1 MPADDAPD
9 PAPADPPSTP
19 ADDPGPATSPDTSS
33 NPDSSTDPAPAP
45 TAPDSPTAPARAAEH
60 STSEP
65 AAPPA
70 SSDLADAPRPRRRAP
85 GPARRRGPGPARR
98 RAASTGFLL
107 GSLVAFVVMIALA
120 VVRYWQMPSEAVEDY
135 ILWGTGGG
143 LVLAWALCA
152 GVRRSRVLA
161 WCVCAVL
168 LAATGI
174 PIALVLHRWWEIHR
188 ETTVPPHY
196 LPAIAAAYLAG
207 GLFGVCALRP
217 VPAPPRR
224 RRSGRASGPTARRAA
239 RRSRPAASGRR
250 PRRLL
255 RAVPAPRALAAGA
268 AGFLVPLL
276 ACTGL
281 AVLPSALVRPEI
293 STTAPVPAEIP
304 ARPRAAAGELA
315 WTRLVEDPLDV
326 VAGEA
331 GPVVVQSGAV
341 RGLDPATGAVRWS
354 YERPGATLD
363 EVDRPNLLGQR
374 YLITSPN
381 GRYAAL
387 RIDAGWQWVL
397 TVVLDTR
404 TGEVT
409 AERPGHED
417 ASLQLT
423 DTAAL
428 DGDRAFSLADGHDL
442 WTLPDPD
449 GKRTSLRN
457 AQDEGPVSSADLG
470 HTGQAGHLAFVVRAW
485 AADPHGSWDDL
496 ILIPD
501 ADPTATTRIDHV
513 LTDPTD
519 GRFAVVDGWTAQL
532 TEDGARAA
540 EADIAA
546 LEEARGKPD
555 ADAGADTA
563 ASDWQTQAIDIDAL
577 AAGGDGSAASAAP
590 AQPVPM
596 GAGNG
601 VDRWTSLI
609 SGELRLLAESRSGS
623 GPDAP
628 TAGAV
633 FDPATRSALAPDAD
647 PGLASAEVG
656 IETAVQ
662 HGNTGGR
669 AVVRPGDGSA
679 GITMPIDDGSL
690 ARPSEMLDGRYRPAR
705 QSRVTLESSNVA
717 AMSVPGATLLILTP
731 FDDSGSS
738 HPPSL
743 IRLCAFTG
751 APS

>member
-19 ADDPGPATSPDTSS
+19 T
-33 NPDSSTDPAPAP
+33 AP
-45 TAPDSPTAPARAAEH
+45 TPTAEH

-70 SSDLADAPRPRRRAP
+70 SSDRADAPRPRRRSP
-85 GPARRRGPGPARR
+85 GPARRRT
-98 RAASTGFLL
+98 ASTGFLL
-107 GSLVAFVVMIALA
+107 GSLAALVIMIALA
-120 VVRYWQMPSEAVEDY
+120 VVWYWQMPSEASSAMEDY
-135 ILWGTGGG
+135 ILWGVGGG
-143 LVLAWALCA
+143 LFLAWALCA
-152 GVRRSRVLA
+152 GIRRSRVLA
-161 WCVCAVL
+161 WCARSVL

-174 PIALVLHRWWEIHR
+174 PIALALHRWWEIHR
-188 ETTVPPHY
+188 ETTIPPRY
-196 LPAIAAAYLAG
+196 LPAIAAAYLAT
-207 GLFGVCALRP
+207 GLFGVCALHP

-224 RRSGRASGPTARRAA
+224 RRAGRAPGSTTHRAA
-239 RRSRPAASGRR
+239 RHSRPAASGRR
-250 PRRLL
+250 PRRL
-255 RAVPAPRALAAGA
+255 AGTVPAPRALAAGA
-268 AGFLVPLL
+268 VGFLIPVL
-276 ACTGL
+276 ACAGL
-281 AVLPSALVRPEI
+281 AVLPSALVRPAI
-293 STTAPVPAEIP
+293 STTAPAPAEIP
-304 ARPRAAAGELA
+304 ARPRTAAGELA
-315 WTRLVEDPLDV
+315 WTRLVENPLDV
-326 VAGEA
+326 AAGEA

-363 EVDRPNLLGQR
+363 ELDRAELLGQR

-387 RIDAGWQWVL
+387 RIGTGRRWGL

-409 AERPGHED
+409 AERPSHED

-428 DGDRAFSLADGHDL
+428 DGDRAFSLTDGRDL

-449 GKRTSLRN
+449 GKRTSLQN

-470 HTGQAGHLAFVVRAW
+470 HTGQAGHSAFIVRAW

-546 LEEARGKPD
+546 LEEARGKPN

-563 ASDWQTQAIDIDAL
+563 AQSWQTQAIDIDAL
-577 AAGGDGSAASAAP
+577 AAAPAGDGSAASTAPGGDGSAASAAP

-609 SGELRLLAESRSGS
+609 SGELRLLAKGQSGS

-662 HGNTGGR
+662 HGNTGGS

-690 ARPSEMLDGRYRPAR
+690 ARPSEMLNGDYRPAQ
-705 QSRVTLESSNVA
+705 QSRATLESSNVA

>member
-9 PAPADPPSTP
+9 LAPADPPSTP
-19 ADDPGPATSPDTSS
+19 
-33 NPDSSTDPAPAP
+33 TDPAQ
-45 TAPDSPTAPARAAEH
+45 AAEH
-60 STSEP
+60 SPSEP
-65 AAPPA
+65 DSPPA
-70 SSDLADAPRPRRRAP
+70 SDLADAPRPRRR
-85 GPARRRGPGPARR
+85 GSDPARR

-107 GSLVAFVVMIALA
+107 GSLAALLVTAVLA
-120 VVRYWQMPSEAVEDY
+120 VVWYRQMPSEAVEDY
-135 ILWGTGGG
+135 ILWGVGGG

-152 GVRRSRVLA
+152 SVRRIRILA
-161 WCVCAVL
+161 WCVRAVL

-174 PIALVLHRWWEIHR
+174 PIALALRRWWEIHC
-188 ETTVPPHY
+188 ETTVPPRY
-196 LPAIAAAYLAG
+196 LPAIAAAFLAG
-207 GLFGVCALRP
+207 CLFGVCALRP

-224 RRSGRASGPTARRAA
+224 RRAGRAPGSASRRAA

-250 PRRLL
+250 TRRLL
-255 RAVPAPRALAAGA
+255 RAVPAPRALAVGA
-268 AGFLVPLL
+268 VGFLVPVL
-276 ACTGL
+276 ACAGL
-281 AVLPSALVRPEI
+281 AVLPSVLVRSEI
-293 STTAPVPAEIP
+293 STTAPAPAAIP

-354 YERPGATLD
+354 YERPGATLAA
-363 EVDRPNLLGQR
+363 VDRADLLGQR

-409 AERPGHED
+409 AERPSHED

-428 DGDRAFSLADGHDL
+428 DGDRAFSLADGRDL

-470 HTGQAGHLAFVVRAW
+470 HTGQAGHSTFMIRATGTN
-485 AADPHGSWDDL
+485 DLGGPWDSL
-496 ILIPD
+496 LLVPD

-563 ASDWQTQAIDIDAL
+563 AQSWQTQAIDIDAL

-596 GAGNG
+596 GADNG

-609 SGELRLLAESRSGS
+609 SGELRLLAKGQSGS

-647 PGLASAEVG
+647 PGLASARVG
-656 IETAVQ
+656 VETVVQ
-662 HGNTGGR
+662 HGNTGGS

>member
-9 PAPADPPSTP
+9 LAPADPPSTP
-19 ADDPGPATSPDTSS
+19 
-33 NPDSSTDPAPAP
+33 TDPAQ
-45 TAPDSPTAPARAAEH
+45 AAEH
-60 STSEP
+60 SPSEP
-65 AAPPA
+65 DSPPA
-70 SSDLADAPRPRRRAP
+70 SDLADAPRPRRRAP
-85 GPARRRGPGPARR
+85 GPARRRT
-98 RAASTGFLL
+98 ASTGFLL
-107 GSLVAFVVMIALA
+107 GSLAALLVTAVLA
-120 VVRYWQMPSEAVEDY
+120 VVWYRQMPSEAVKDY
-135 ILWGTGGG
+135 ILWGVGGG

-152 GVRRSRVLA
+152 SVRRIRILA
-161 WCVCAVL
+161 WCVRAVL

-174 PIALVLHRWWEIHR
+174 PIALALRRWWEIHC
-188 ETTVPPHY
+188 ETTVPPRY
-196 LPAIAAAYLAG
+196 LPAIAAAFLAG
-207 GLFGVCALRP
+207 CLFGVCALRP

-224 RRSGRASGPTARRAA
+224 RRAGRAPGSASRRAV

-255 RAVPAPRALAAGA
+255 RAVPAPRALAVGA
-268 AGFLVPLL
+268 VGFLVPVLV
-276 ACTGL
+276 CTGL
-281 AVLPSALVRPEI
+281 AVLPSALVHPAI
-293 STTAPVPAEIP
+293 STTAPAPAAIP

-315 WTRLVEDPLDV
+315 WTRLVENPLDV

-354 YERPGATLD
+354 YERPGATLAA
-363 EVDRPNLLGQR
+363 VDRAELLGQR

-381 GRYAAL
+381 GRYAAM
-387 RIDAGWQWVL
+387 RIDASWQWVL

-409 AERPGHED
+409 AEHPSHED

-428 DGDRAFSLADGHDL
+428 DGDRAFSLTDGHDL

-449 GKRTSLRN
+449 GERTSLRN
-457 AQDEGPVSSADLG
+457 ARDEGPVSSADLG
-470 HTGQAGHLAFVVRAW
+470 HTGQAGHSTFVVRAW
-485 AADPHGSWDDL
+485 AAEPRGSWNDL

-501 ADPTATTRIDHV
+501 SDPTATTRIDHV

-532 TEDGARAA
+532 TEEGARAA

-555 ADAGADTA
+555 ADTDAIAQ
-563 ASDWQTQAIDIDAL
+563 SWQTQAIDIDAL
-577 AAGGDGSAASAAP
+577 AAAPDGDGSAASAAP

-596 GAGNG
+596 GVGSG
-601 VDRWTSLI
+601 IDRWISLI
-609 SGELRLLAESRSGS
+609 SGELRLLAKGRSGS
-623 GPDAP
+623 GAGAAGARSAP
-628 TAGAV
+628 AGAV
-633 FDPATRSALAPDAD
+633 FDPVTRSALAADAD
-647 PGLASAEVG
+647 PGLASARVG

-662 HGNTGGR
+662 SGNTGGS

-679 GITMPIDDGSL
+679 GIIMPIDDGSL
-690 ARPSEMLDGRYRPAR
+690 ARPSEMLDGGYRPAQ

-751 APS
+751 VSS

>member
-19 ADDPGPATSPDTSS
+19 ADPAQ
-33 NPDSSTDPAPAP
+33 
-45 TAPDSPTAPARAAEH
+45 AAEH

-70 SSDLADAPRPRRRAP
+70 SDRADAPRPRRR
-85 GPARRRGPGPARR
+85 GPARR

-107 GSLVAFVVMIALA
+107 GSLAALVIMIALA
-120 VVRYWQMPSEAVEDY
+120 VVWYWQMPSEASSAMEDY
-135 ILWGTGGG
+135 ILWGVGGG

-152 GVRRSRVLA
+152 SVRRIRILA
-161 WCVCAVL
+161 WCVRAVL

-174 PIALVLHRWWEIHR
+174 PIALALRRWWEIHC
-188 ETTVPPHY
+188 ETTVPPRY
-196 LPAIAAAYLAG
+196 LPAIAAAFLAG
-207 GLFGVCALRP
+207 CLFGVCALRP

-224 RRSGRASGPTARRAA
+224 RRAGRAPGSASRRAA
-239 RRSRPAASGRR
+239 RRSSPTASGRR

-255 RAVPAPRALAAGA
+255 RAIPAPRALAVGA
-268 AGFLVPLL
+268 VGFLVPVL

-281 AVLPSALVRPEI
+281 AVLPSVLVRPAI
-293 STTAPVPAEIP
+293 STTAPAPAAIP

-315 WTRLVEDPLDV
+315 WTRLVENPLDV

-354 YERPGATLD
+354 YERPGATLAA
-363 EVDRPNLLGQR
+363 VDRADLLGQR
-374 YLITSPN
+374 YLITSPD

-387 RIDAGWQWVL
+387 RIDASWQWVL

-409 AERPGHED
+409 AERPSHED

-428 DGDRAFSLADGHDL
+428 DGDRAFSLADGRDL

-470 HTGQAGHLAFVVRAW
+470 HTGQAGHSAFVVRAW

-501 ADPTATTRIDHV
+501 SDPTATTRIDHV

-563 ASDWQTQAIDIDAL
+563 AQSWQTQAIDIDAL
-577 AAGGDGSAASAAP
+577 AGGDGSAASAAP

-609 SGELRLLAESRSGS
+609 SGELRLLAKGQSGS

-647 PGLASAEVG
+647 PGLASARVG
-656 IETAVQ
+656 VETVVQ
-662 HGNTGGR
+662 HGNTGGS

-690 ARPSEMLDGRYRPAR
+690 ARPSEMLDGEYRPVP

>member
-9 PAPADPPSTP
+9 LAPADPPSTP
-19 ADDPGPATSPDTSS
+19 
-33 NPDSSTDPAPAP
+33 TDPAQ
-45 TAPDSPTAPARAAEH
+45 AAEH
-60 STSEP
+60 SPSEP
-65 AAPPA
+65 DSPPA
-70 SSDLADAPRPRRRAP
+70 SDLADAPRPRRR
-85 GPARRRGPGPARR
+85 GPDPARR

-107 GSLVAFVVMIALA
+107 GSLAALLVTAVLA
-120 VVRYWQMPSEAVEDY
+120 VVWYRQMPSEAVEDY
-135 ILWGTGGG
+135 ILWGVGGG

-152 GVRRSRVLA
+152 SVRRIRILA
-161 WCVCAVL
+161 WCVRAVL

-174 PIALVLHRWWEIHR
+174 PIALALRRWWEIHC
-188 ETTVPPHY
+188 ETTVPPRY
-196 LPAIAAAYLAG
+196 LPAIAAAFLAG
-207 GLFGVCALRP
+207 CLFGVCALRP

-224 RRSGRASGPTARRAA
+224 RRAGRAPGSASRRAV

-255 RAVPAPRALAAGA
+255 RAAPAPRALAVGA
-268 AGFLVPLL
+268 VGFLVPVLV
-276 ACTGL
+276 CTGL
-281 AVLPSALVRPEI
+281 AVLPSTLVHPAI
-293 STTAPVPAEIP
+293 STTAPAPAAIP

-315 WTRLVEDPLDV
+315 WTRLVENPLDV

-331 GPVVVQSGAV
+331 GPVVVQAGAV

-354 YERPGATLD
+354 YERPGATLAA
-363 EVDRPNLLGQR
+363 VDRAELLGQR

-381 GRYAAL
+381 GRYAAM
-387 RIDAGWQWVL
+387 RIDASWQWVL

-409 AERPGHED
+409 AEHPSHED

-428 DGDRAFSLADGHDL
+428 DGDRAFSLTDGHDL

-449 GKRTSLRN
+449 GERTSLRN
-457 AQDEGPVSSADLG
+457 ARDEGPVSSADLG
-470 HTGQAGHLAFVVRAW
+470 HTGQAGHSTFVVRAW
-485 AADPHGSWDDL
+485 AAEPRGSWNDL

-501 ADPTATTRIDHV
+501 SDPTATTRIDHV

-532 TEDGARAA
+532 TEEGARAA

-555 ADAGADTA
+555 ADTDAIAQ
-563 ASDWQTQAIDIDAL
+563 SWQTQAIDIDAL
-577 AAGGDGSAASAAP
+577 AAAPDGDGSAASAAP

-596 GAGNG
+596 GVGSG
-601 VDRWTSLI
+601 IDRWISLI
-609 SGELRLLAESRSGS
+609 SGELRLLAKGRSGS
-623 GPDAP
+623 GAGAAGARSAP
-628 TAGAV
+628 AGAV
-633 FDPATRSALAPDAD
+633 FDPVTRSALAADAD
-647 PGLASAEVG
+647 PGLASARVG

-662 HGNTGGR
+662 SGNTGGS

-679 GITMPIDDGSL
+679 GIIMPIDDGSL
-690 ARPSEMLDGRYRPAR
+690 ARPSEMLDGGYRPAQ

-751 APS
+751 VSS

>member
-9 PAPADPPSTP
+9 LAPADPPSTP
-19 ADDPGPATSPDTSS
+19 
-33 NPDSSTDPAPAP
+33 TDPAQ
-45 TAPDSPTAPARAAEH
+45 AAEH
-60 STSEP
+60 SPSEP
-65 AAPPA
+65 DSPPA
-70 SSDLADAPRPRRRAP
+70 SDLADAPRPRRRDP
-85 GPARRRGPGPARR
+85 DPARR

-107 GSLVAFVVMIALA
+107 GSLAALLVTAAPIIWRHRSVFEASLNGMIQIAWLA
-120 VVRYWQMPSEAVEDY
+120 VA
-135 ILWGTGGG
+135 G
-143 LVLAWALCA
+143 LVLLWMLVAM
-152 GVRRSRVLA
+152 VRLSRVFTL
-161 WCVCAVL
+161 CVCAAL
-168 LAATGI
+168 LAGTGLLI
-174 PIALVLHRWWEIHR
+174 VRTLRHWWGIYR
-188 ETTVPPHY
+188 ATTVPPHH
-196 LPAIAAAYLAG
+196 LTTTAAAYLAG
-207 GLFGVCALRP
+207 GLLAACALHMISAAYRW
-217 VPAPPRR
+217 RTGR
-224 RRSGRASGPTARRAA
+224 TSGSTARRAA
-239 RRSRPAASGRR
+239 RRSRPAASGRL
-250 PRRLL
+250 PHRLL
-255 RAVPAPRALAAGA
+255 RAAPAPRALAVGA
-268 AGFLVPLL
+268 VGFLVPVL

-281 AVLPSALVRPEI
+281 AVLPSALVRPAI
-293 STTAPVPAEIP
+293 STTAPAPAEIP
-304 ARPRAAAGELA
+304 ARPETVSGELA
-315 WTRLVEDPLDV
+315 WTRLVENPLDV

-331 GPVVVQSGAV
+331 GPVVVQPGAV

-354 YERPGATLD
+354 YERPGAEFTYFAWSD
-363 EVDRPNLLGQR
+363 SFFDSR

-387 RIDAGWQWVL
+387 RVGTGRRWGL

-404 TGEVT
+404 TGRVT
-409 AERPGHED
+409 AERPSHED

-428 DGDRAFSLADGHDL
+428 DGDRAFSLTDGHDL

-449 GKRTSLRN
+449 GERTSLRN
-457 AQDEGPVSSADLG
+457 ARDEGPGSPADLG
-470 HTGQAGHLAFVVRAW
+470 HTGQAGHSTFIVRTW
-485 AADPHGSWDDL
+485 AAEPRGSWDSL
-496 ILIPD
+496 ILVPD

-519 GRFAVVDGWTAQL
+519 GHFAVVDGWTAQL

-555 ADAGADTA
+555 AAADTA

-577 AAGGDGSAASAAP
+577 AAAPDGDGSAASAAP
-590 AQPVPM
+590 ALPVPM
-596 GAGNG
+596 GVGSG
-601 VDRWTSLI
+601 IDRWISLI
-609 SGELRLLAESRSGS
+609 SGELRLLAKGQSGS
-623 GPDAP
+623 GAGAAGARSA

-647 PGLASAEVG
+647 PGLTSAEVG

-662 HGNTGGR
+662 HGNTGGS

-690 ARPSEMLDGRYRPAR
+690 ARPSEMLDGGYRPTQ

>member
-9 PAPADPPSTP
+9 TAPADPPSTP
-19 ADDPGPATSPDTSS
+19 ADDPVPATS
-33 NPDSSTDPAPAP
+33 PDSSTDPAPAP
-45 TAPDSPTAPARAAEH
+45 IAPDSPTDPARAAEH
-60 STSEP
+60 SPSEP
-65 AAPPA
+65 ASLPAPNR
-70 SSDLADAPRPRRRAP
+70 ADAPRP
-85 GPARRRGPGPARR
+85 RRRGPGPARR

-107 GSLVAFVVMIALA
+107 GSLAALLGAVVLA
-120 VVRYWQMPSEAVEDY
+120 VVRYRQMPSEAVKDY
-135 ILWGTGGG
+135 ILWGVGGG

-152 GVRRSRVLA
+152 SVRRIRILA
-161 WCVCAVL
+161 WCVRAVL

-174 PIALVLHRWWEIHR
+174 PIALALRRWWEIQC
-188 ETTVPPHY
+188 ETTVPPRY
-196 LPAIAAAYLAG
+196 LPAIAAAFLAG
-207 GLFGVCALRP
+207 CLFGVCALRP

-224 RRSGRASGPTARRAA
+224 RRAGRAPGSAARRAA

-250 PRRLL
+250 PCRLL
-255 RAVPAPRALAAGA
+255 RAIPAPRALAVGA
-268 AGFLVPLL
+268 VGFLVPVL

-281 AVLPSALVRPEI
+281 AVLPSTLVRPEI
-293 STTAPVPAEIP
+293 STTAPAPAAIP

-354 YERPGATLD
+354 YERPGATLAA
-363 EVDRPNLLGQR
+363 VDRADLLGQR
-374 YLITSPN
+374 YLVTSPD

-387 RIDAGWQWVL
+387 RIDASWQWVL

-409 AERPGHED
+409 AERPSHED

-428 DGDRAFSLADGHDL
+428 DGDRAFSLADGRDL

-470 HTGQAGHLAFVVRAW
+470 HTGQAGHSAFVVRAW

-501 ADPTATTRIDHV
+501 SDPTATTRIDHV

-546 LEEARGKPD
+546 LEEARGKPN

-563 ASDWQTQAIDIDAL
+563 AQSWQTRAIDIDAL

-609 SGELRLLAESRSGS
+609 SGKLRLLAKGQSGS

-647 PGLASAEVG
+647 PGLASARVG
-656 IETAVQ
+656 VETVVQ
-662 HGNTGGR
+662 HGNTGGS

-690 ARPSEMLDGRYRPAR
+690 ARPSEMLDGEYRPVP

-738 HPPSL
+738 HSPSL

>member
-1 MPADDAPD
+1 MSADDAPD
-9 PAPADPPSTP
+9 PAPADPPSIP
-19 ADDPGPATSPDTSS
+19 
-33 NPDSSTDPAPAP
+33 
-45 TAPDSPTAPARAAEH
+45 
-60 STSEP
+60 
-65 AAPPA
+65 
-70 SSDLADAPRPRRRAP
+70 ADAPRPRRRAP
-85 GPARRRGPGPARR
+85 DPARR

-107 GSLVAFVVMIALA
+107 GSLTALLGAVVLA
-120 VVRYWQMPSEAVEDY
+120 VVWYRQMPFTTLPEVDIRVIVYGAIV
-135 ILWGTGGG
+135 G
-143 LVLAWALCA
+143 LVLLNVLVAAA
-152 GVRRSRVLA
+152 GRSRVFARFVSAIALLGASIPAARALRSWWGIYLQTTIPPRHLTALA
-161 WCVCAVL
+161 AACLAAGL
-168 LAATGI
+168 LAAC
-174 PIALVLHRWWEIHR
+174 AFH
-188 ETTVPPHY
+188 TVS
-196 LPAIAAAYLAG
+196 
-207 GLFGVCALRP
+207 VRS
-217 VPAPPRR
+217 RR
-224 RRSGRASGPTARRAA
+224 RTERPARSVARGAAPGSGPAA
-239 RRSRPAASGRR
+239 V
-250 PRRLL
+250 RLL
-255 RAVPAPRALAAGA
+255 RRFSRRLPAPRALAVGA
-268 AGFLVPLL
+268 VGFLVPVL
-276 ACTGL
+276 ACTAL
-281 AVLPSALVRPEI
+281 AVLPSALVRPTI
-293 STTAPVPAEIP
+293 STTAPAPAEIP
-304 ARPRAAAGELA
+304 ARPETVSGEPA
-315 WTRLVEDPLDV
+315 WTRLVEKPLDV

-354 YERPGATLD
+354 YERPGATLAA
-363 EVDRPNLLGQR
+363 VDRADLLGQR
-374 YLITSPN
+374 YLITSPD

-409 AERPGHED
+409 AERPSHEA

-470 HTGQAGHLAFVVRAW
+470 HTGQAGHSAFVVRAW

-555 ADAGADTA
+555 ADADTA

-633 FDPATRSALAPDAD
+633 FDPTTRSALAPDAD

-662 HGNTGGR
+662 HGNTGGS

-731 FDDSGSS
+731 FDDSGLS

>member
-9 PAPADPPSTP
+9 PAPAQAAGHSPPEP
-19 ADDPGPATSPDTSS
+19 TSP
-33 NPDSSTDPAPAP
+33 PAPN
-45 TAPDSPTAPARAAEH
+45 R
-60 STSEP
+60 
-65 AAPPA
+65 
-70 SSDLADAPRPRRRAP
+70 ADAPRPRRRAP
-85 GPARRRGPGPARR
+85 GPARRRAV
-98 RAASTGFLL
+98 STGFLL
-107 GSLVAFVVMIALA
+107 GSLAALGVTIVLA
-120 VVRYWQMPSEAVEDY
+120 VVRHRQMPFTDFSNATSCIVYGVLGGLILLPALAAVEQFRTVVRCIWA
-135 ILWGTGGG
+135 ILFLGAC
-143 LVLAWALCA
+143 VPAALPL
-152 GVRRSRVLA
+152 RD
-161 WCVCAVL
+161 
-168 LAATGI
+168 
-174 PIALVLHRWWEIHR
+174 WWKIYR
-188 ETTVPPHY
+188 QTTVPPHY
-196 LPAIAAAYLAG
+196 LAALAAAYLAA
-207 GLFGVCALRP
+207 GLLIVHIFRIASVRFRRRAERPARSVARGALRRHRP
-217 VPAPPRR
+217 PAIRR
-224 RRSGRASGPTARRAA
+224 RLA
-239 RRSRPAASGRR
+239 RPA
-250 PRRLL
+250 
-255 RAVPAPRALAAGA
+255 PAPRVLAVGA
-268 AGFLVPLL
+268 VGFLVPVL

-281 AVLPSALVRPEI
+281 AVLPSVLVRPEI
-293 STTAPVPAEIP
+293 STTAPVPAAIP
-304 ARPRAAAGELA
+304 ARPEAVSGELA

-354 YERPGATLD
+354 YERPGATLAA
-363 EVDRPNLLGQR
+363 VDRADLLGQR
-374 YLITSPN
+374 YLVTSPD

-387 RIDAGWQWVL
+387 RIDASWQWVL
-397 TVVLDTR
+397 IVVLDTR

-409 AERPGHED
+409 AERPSHEN

-428 DGDRAFSLADGHDL
+428 DGDRAFSLADGRDL

-470 HTGQAGHLAFVVRAW
+470 HTGQAGHSAFVVRAW

-501 ADPTATTRIDHV
+501 SDPTATTRIDHV

-546 LEEARGKPD
+546 LEEARGKPN

-609 SGELRLLAESRSGS
+609 SGELRLLAKGQSGS

-647 PGLASAEVG
+647 PGLASARVG
-656 IETAVQ
+656 VETVVQ
-662 HGNTGGR
+662 HGNTGGS

-679 GITMPIDDGSL
+679 GITMPIADGSL
-690 ARPSEMLDGRYRPAR
+690 ARPSEMLDGEYRPVP
-705 QSRVTLESSNVA
+705 QSRVTLESWNVA

>member
-9 PAPADPPSTP
+9 LAPADPPSTP
-19 ADDPGPATSPDTSS
+19 
-33 NPDSSTDPAPAP
+33 TDPAQ
-45 TAPDSPTAPARAAEH
+45 AAEH
-60 STSEP
+60 SPSEP
-65 AAPPA
+65 DSPPA
-70 SSDLADAPRPRRRAP
+70 SDLADAPRPRRR
-85 GPARRRGPGPARR
+85 GPDPARR

-107 GSLVAFVVMIALA
+107 GSLAALLVTAVLA
-120 VVRYWQMPSEAVEDY
+120 VVWYRQMPSEAAEDY
-135 ILWGTGGG
+135 ILWGVGGG

-152 GVRRSRVLA
+152 SVRRIRILA
-161 WCVCAVL
+161 WCVRAVL

-174 PIALVLHRWWEIHR
+174 PIALALRRWWEIHC
-188 ETTVPPHY
+188 ETTVPPRY
-196 LPAIAAAYLAG
+196 LPAIAAAFLAG
-207 GLFGVCALRP
+207 CLFGVCALRP

-224 RRSGRASGPTARRAA
+224 RRAGRAPGSASRRAV

-255 RAVPAPRALAAGA
+255 RAVPAPRALAVGA
-268 AGFLVPLL
+268 VGFLVPVLV
-276 ACTGL
+276 CTGL
-281 AVLPSALVRPEI
+281 AVLPSTLVHPAI
-293 STTAPVPAEIP
+293 STTAPAPAAIP

-315 WTRLVEDPLDV
+315 WTRLVENPLDV

-331 GPVVVQSGAV
+331 GPVVVQAGAV

-354 YERPGATLD
+354 YERPGATLAA
-363 EVDRPNLLGQR
+363 VDRAELLGQR

-381 GRYAAL
+381 GRYAAM
-387 RIDAGWQWVL
+387 RIDASWQWVL

-409 AERPGHED
+409 AEHPSHED

-428 DGDRAFSLADGHDL
+428 DGDRAFSLTDGHDL

-449 GKRTSLRN
+449 GERTSLRN
-457 AQDEGPVSSADLG
+457 ARDEGPVSSADLG
-470 HTGQAGHLAFVVRAW
+470 HTGQAGHSTFVVRAW
-485 AADPHGSWDDL
+485 AAEPRGSWNDL

-501 ADPTATTRIDHV
+501 SDPAATTRIDHV

-532 TEDGARAA
+532 TEEGARAA

-555 ADAGADTA
+555 ADTDAIAQ
-563 ASDWQTQAIDIDAL
+563 SWQTQAIDIDAL
-577 AAGGDGSAASAAP
+577 AAAPDGDGSAASAAP

-596 GAGNG
+596 GVGSG
-601 VDRWTSLI
+601 IDRWISLI
-609 SGELRLLAESRSGS
+609 SGELRLLAKGRSGS
-623 GPDAP
+623 GAGAAGARSAP
-628 TAGAV
+628 AGAV

-647 PGLASAEVG
+647 PGLASARVG
-656 IETAVQ
+656 VETVVQ
-662 HGNTGGR
+662 HGNTGGS

-679 GITMPIDDGSL
+679 GIIMPIDDGSL
-690 ARPSEMLDGRYRPAR
+690 ARPSEMLDGGYRPAQ

-751 APS
+751 VSS

>member
-9 PAPADPPSTP
+9 LAPADPPSTP
-19 ADDPGPATSPDTSS
+19 
-33 NPDSSTDPAPAP
+33 TDPAQ
-45 TAPDSPTAPARAAEH
+45 AAEH
-60 STSEP
+60 SPSEP
-65 AAPPA
+65 DSPPA
-70 SSDLADAPRPRRRAP
+70 SDLADTPRPRRR
-85 GPARRRGPGPARR
+85 GPDPARR

-107 GSLVAFVVMIALA
+107 GSLAALLGAVVLA
-120 VVRYWQMPSEAVEDY
+120 VVRYRQMPSEAVKDY
-135 ILWGTGGG
+135 ILWGVGGG

-152 GVRRSRVLA
+152 SVRRIRILA
-161 WCVCAVL
+161 WCVRAVL

-174 PIALVLHRWWEIHR
+174 PIALALRRWWEIHC
-188 ETTVPPHY
+188 ETTVPPRY
-196 LPAIAAAYLAG
+196 LPAIAAAFLAG
-207 GLFGVCALRP
+207 CLFGVCALRP

-224 RRSGRASGPTARRAA
+224 RRAGRAPGSASRRAV

-250 PRRLL
+250 PRRFAG
-255 RAVPAPRALAAGA
+255 AVPAPRALAAGA
-268 AGFLVPLL
+268 VGFLVPVLV
-276 ACTGL
+276 CTGL
-281 AVLPSALVRPEI
+281 AVLPSALVHPAI
-293 STTAPVPAEIP
+293 STTAPAPAAIP

-315 WTRLVEDPLDV
+315 WTRLVENPLDV
-326 VAGEA
+326 AAGEA

-354 YERPGATLD
+354 YERPGATLAA
-363 EVDRPNLLGQR
+363 VDRAELLGQR

-381 GRYAAL
+381 GRYAAM
-387 RIDAGWQWVL
+387 RIDASWQWVL

-409 AERPGHED
+409 AEHPSHED

-428 DGDRAFSLADGHDL
+428 DGDRAFSLTDGHDL
-442 WTLPDPD
+442 WTLPDLD
-449 GKRTSLRN
+449 GERTSLRN
-457 AQDEGPVSSADLG
+457 ARDEGPVSSADLG
-470 HTGQAGHLAFVVRAW
+470 HTGQAGHSTFVVRAW
-485 AADPHGSWDDL
+485 AAEPRGSWNDL

-501 ADPTATTRIDHV
+501 SDPTATTRIDHV

-532 TEDGARAA
+532 TEEGARAA
-540 EADIAA
+540 EGDIAA

-555 ADAGADTA
+555 ADTDAIAQ
-563 ASDWQTQAIDIDAL
+563 SWQTQAIDIDAL
-577 AAGGDGSAASAAP
+577 AAAPDGDGSAASAAP

-596 GAGNG
+596 GVGSG
-601 VDRWTSLI
+601 IDRWISLI
-609 SGELRLLAESRSGS
+609 SGELRLLAKGRSGS
-623 GPDAP
+623 GAGAAGARSAP
-628 TAGAV
+628 AGAV

-647 PGLASAEVG
+647 PGLASARVG
-656 IETAVQ
+656 VETVVQ
-662 HGNTGGR
+662 HGNTGGS

-679 GITMPIDDGSL
+679 GIIMPIDDGSL
-690 ARPSEMLDGRYRPAR
+690 ARPSEMLDGGYRPAQ

-717 AMSVPGATLLILTP
+717 AMSVPGATLLILIP

-743 IRLCAFTG
+743 MRLCAFTG
-751 APS
+751 VSS